1 MATASAARRARAY
14 AQGIH
19 AQLVHLL
26 GLMCVPRVYSQ
37 QDGMPCGTMV
47 SQFVLQAL
55 YVGKPSDHGTT
66 SLAVLTSDAKNSWL
80 NMIKQG
86 ATATM
91 EMWTPDEKPNLT
103 WSHVWSASPGFIIPW
118 FLFGIQP
125 VEPGWAKMTIK
136 PAPGALTH
144 GEFRLPTV
152 KGVVVAHF
160 TKDPHE
166 QAALRLKV
174 TLPLGTQAR
183 VSIPLLDDARSSF
196 AMTMNGAAVADC
208 IAEEHHLTAP
218 AVGPG
223 EHVFELVAR

>member
-1 MATASAARRARAY
+1 MNHNL
-14 AQGIH
+14 IH
-19 AQLVHLL
+19 ANPRLL
-26 GLMCVPRVYSQ
+26 A
-37 QDGMPCGTMV
+37 QDGMPCSTMV

-55 YVGKPSDHGTT
+55 YSGNPSDHGNAA
-66 SLAVLTSDAKNSWL
+66 LEVLTSDAKNSWL

-125 VEPGWAKMTIK
+125 LEPGWTKMTIR
-136 PAPGALTH
+136 PAPGALMH

-152 KGVVVAHF
+152 KGVVIAHF
-160 TKDPHE
+160 SKEAHE
-166 QAALRLKV
+166 HAGYTLRLKV

-183 VSIPLLDDARSSF
+183 VSIPLFGPAQANRASL
-196 AMTMNGAAVADC
+196 AMTMDGAVLGGC
-208 IAEEHHLTAP
+208 IEEKEHVTAP

-223 EHVFELVAR
+223 EHVFELVSVH

>member
-1 MATASAARRARAY
+1 
-14 AQGIH
+14 
-19 AQLVHLL
+19 
-26 GLMCVPRVYSQ
+26 
-37 QDGMPCGTMV
+37 MV

-55 YVGKPSDHGTT
+55 YVGKPSDHGTA
-66 SLAVLTSDAKNSWL
+66 SLQVLTSDAKNSWL

-118 FLFGIQP
+118 LLFGIQP
-125 VEPGWAKMTIK
+125 LEPGWTKLTIK

-152 KGVVVAHF
+152 KGVVIAHF
-160 TKDPHE
+160 TKEPHE
-166 QAALRLKV
+166 HAILQLKV

-183 VSIPLLDDARSSF
+183 VSVPLLGDARSSV
-196 AMTMNGAAVADC
+196 AMMINGEVGVDC
-208 IAEEHHLTAP
+208 IEEENHLTAP

-223 EHVFELVAR
+223 EHVFELVTR